1 MERHG
6 RLMDA
11 GSVRGRFFVVA
22 AVAAGDVRGDADAV
36 DVAAA
41 HRRRLR
47 YFQSQS
53 LSFLKKNWTK
63 KKKRQRLEP
72 SPRLWF
78 PGS

>member
-41 HRRRLR
+41 HRRRFR

-53 LSFLKKNWTK
+53 LSFLKKKLDQKEK
-63 KKKRQRLEP
+63 KTTT
-72 SPRLWF
+72 
-78 PGS
+78 